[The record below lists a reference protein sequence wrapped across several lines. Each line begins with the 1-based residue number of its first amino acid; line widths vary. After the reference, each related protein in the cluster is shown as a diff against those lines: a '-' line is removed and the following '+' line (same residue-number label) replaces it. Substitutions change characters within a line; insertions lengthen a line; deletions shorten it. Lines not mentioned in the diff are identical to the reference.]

1 MKLPVERLEGYRHY
15 LKVLARLQIGQDLQ
29 HKVDESDVVQDALL
43 KACQSLPQFRGTS
56 DRELRSWLRHI
67 LATTLADAIRPLW
80 RQKRRVDRERSLE
93 AAIDDSSNRLEGWLA
108 VDQSTPSEQCLGEE
122 RLRMLTKALDE
133 LPDDQREAMTLHHLQ
148 ECSLD
153 EVARQM
159 GRSTASVAG
168 LIRRGL
174 VTLRRRLDPPR

>member
-1 MKLPVERLEGYRHY
+1 MTVSIESLERYRHY
-15 LKVLARLQIGQDLQ
+15 LKVLARIQIDRDLQ
-29 HKVDESDVVQDALL
+29 HKVDDSDVVQETLL
-43 KACQSLPQFRGTS
+43 KACQALPQYRGS
-56 DRELRSWLRHI
+56 SERELRSWLRRI

-93 AAIDDSSNRLEGWLA
+93 AAIDDSSNRLEDWLA
-108 VDQSTPSEQCLGEE
+108 ADQSSPSEQCLSEE
-122 RLRMLTKALDE
+122 RLRMLTEALDE
-133 LPDDQREAMTLHHLQ
+133 LPDDQREAVTRHHLQ

-159 GRSTASVAG
+159 DRSTPSVAG

-174 VTLRRRLDPPR
+174 VALRRRLDSAR